1 MKIGPMRHRIT
12 ICNFTSSRSPSGQP
26 IEIWEDGKTIWAEVK
41 GIGGREL
48 LAAGVEHA
56 DATIRV
62 WVRFRNDI
70 SAASRLKVRSGPF
83 KGAVLNVTG
92 PPVPDIKGT
101 RLEILCKQ
109 GTEK

>member
-1 MKIGPMRHRIT
+1 
-12 ICNFTSSRSPSGQP
+12 
-26 IEIWEDGKTIWAEVK
+26 
-41 GIGGREL
+41 
-48 LAAGVEHA
+48 
-56 DATIRV
+56 TIRCCF
-62 WVRFRNDI
+62 RFRTDI
-70 SAASRLKVRSGPF
+70 SASTRLKVRTGPF

>member
-1 MKIGPMRHRIT
+1 MQAGRLRHRVT
-12 ICNFTSSRSPSGQP
+12 IQNFTTSRTPSGQP
-26 IEIWEDGKTIWAEVK
+26 VEKWEDGKTIWAEVK
-41 GIGGREL
+41 GISGREL

-62 WVRFRNDI
+62 WVRFRSDI
-70 SAASRLKVRSGPF
+70 SATSRLKVRTGPF

>member
-1 MKIGPMRHRIT
+1 MGR
-12 ICNFTSSRSPSGQP
+12 
-26 IEIWEDGKTIWAEVK
+26 WETIWAEVK
-41 GIGGREL
+41 GISGREL
-48 LAAGVEHA
+48 LAAGAERA

-62 WVRFRNDI
+62 WVRFRTDI
-70 SAASRLKVRSGPF
+70 SASSRLKVRIGPF